1 MLKSIK
7 FKYIIYNITKMNKVS
22 KKYKQVVKLTKN
34 HRKYHVIMLGLFI
47 NKIMQY
53 EPELVVLIAYLHDL
67 NYTSLLPM
75 PPDERRPIRR
85 NACLGLFKP
94 ELYDRDD
101 FYCVCVSCDPYG
113 EYMLKPYRIENK
125 LREKINKED
134 MFL

>member
-1 MLKSIK
+1 M
-7 FKYIIYNITKMNKVS
+7 NTMNKMS
-22 KKYKQVVKLTKN
+22 KKNNQVVKLNKT
-34 HRKYHVIMLGLFI
+34 HRKYHVIKLALFI

-53 EPELVVLIAYLHDL
+53 EPELVILIAYFHDL
-67 NYTSLLPM
+67 NYASLLPM
-75 PPDERRPIRR
+75 PSDERRPIRR

-125 LREKINKED
+125 LREKIRPKDNI
-134 MFL
+134 L